1 MSQKVFTNP
10 TGAFGYTADGDVLPQ
25 VVGEFRVKESSS
37 AAVTITK
44 GDVLQIDAAG
54 QVSTNDTLETDPVIG
69 VALDTVTV
77 ADNDSASYTGPKTVR
92 VCLLGVCEVA
102 SDGGNDAT
110 LGTTLYGTAAGRVS
124 AGTATAD
131 DYIVGI
137 ALESIGSTAGAL
149 VTALVR
155 PQKLVI
161 PA

>member
-1 MSQKVFTNP
+1 MSQKIFTNP

-44 GDVLQIDAAG
+44 GYVVQIDANG
-54 QVSTNDTLETDPVIG
+54 HVSQNDTLETDPVLG

-92 VCLLGVCEVA
+92 VCLLGVCEVR

-110 LGTTLYGTAAGRVS
+110 LGTPLYAAADGEVS
-124 AGTATAD
+124 AGTSTAGD
-131 DYIVGI
+131 FIVGI
-137 ALESIGSTAGAL
+137 ALESIGSSAGAL

-155 PQKLVI
+155 PQVI
-161 PA
+161 TA